1 VSLILQALAVLVGG
15 LVLARLLSP
24 LRSFAMA
31 GVGLM
36 VVLAAGVLF
45 VVHGYKT
52 ASTLPE
58 GTEAASEAS
67 LFQAE
72 HAADPRANNE
82 FLEWAR
88 NTMLAAPHGRVGTG
102 AGGTGTGA
110 GGTGTGGTGTGVVA
124 GTYYIEPAAVLQ
136 EAELG
141 QWSTYELLP
150 ERATATPAEAE
161 WIVFYG
167 VAPQLSAAEQGRF
180 GQLEEYAPGFALAGR
195 SDAN

>member
-1 VSLILQALAVLVGG
+1 VSLILQALAVLAGG
-15 LVLARLLSP
+15 LLLARLLRGVLAP
-24 LRSFAMA
+24 LRSFAVA
-31 GVGLM
+31 GVGLL
-36 VVLAAGVLF
+36 VVLVAVVLF
-45 VVHGYKT
+45 AVHGYET

-58 GTEAASEAS
+58 QTRAASEAS
-67 LFQAE
+67 VSEAE
-72 HAADPRANNE
+72 QAADPRAENE

-88 NTMLAAPHGRVGTG
+88 HTMLAAAR
-102 AGGTGTGA
+102 
-110 GGTGTGGTGTGVVA
+110 A

-150 ERATATPAEAE
+150 ERATATPAEAQ

-167 VAPQLSAAEQGRF
+167 VAPRLTAAERGRF
-180 GQLEEYAPGFALAGR
+180 GAVEEYAPGFALARR